1 MDEDTIIATFCQKL
15 KTLRLAN
22 GLTLEEL
29 GEMSGVSISTISKIE
44 NRQQK
49 PSFET
54 VLRVSRALRIN
65 FVHMLETPS
74 NNHHLARRTITRA
87 GTEPKLQGEH
97 YTYAT
102 HAAEITHK
110 AIIPTIMTIRNR
122 DVPPADQWS
131 THHGEEFIYVLSG
144 TIELHTEEYA
154 PATLNEGDSCYLD
167 SAMRHAFVSTGDS
180 DATVLSVFIATPR
193 LVSALDGHRQSVR
206 DGHGKS
212 VRDGQAKSVQEA
224 NGKSRPD
231 GQAE

>member
-54 VLRVSRALRIN
+54 VLRVARALRIN
-65 FVHMLETPS
+65 FVQMLESPSTPR
-74 NNHHLARRTITRA
+74 HMARRTITRA
-87 GTEPKLQGEH
+87 AEAPNLQGDL

-102 HAAEITHK
+102 HASEITNK
-110 AIIPTIMTIRNR
+110 AMIPSLIRVR
-122 DVPPADQWS
+122 TREVPPADQWS

-144 TIELHTEEYA
+144 TLEFHTEEYA
-154 PATLNEGDSCYLD
+154 PAILNQGDSCYLD
-167 SAMRHAFVSTGDS
+167 STMRHAFVSKGED
-180 DATVLSVFIATPR
+180 DAVVLSIFLSTP
-193 LVSALDGHRQSVR
+193 Q
-206 DGHGKS
+206 
-212 VRDGQAKSVQEA
+212 QASIFA
-224 NGKSRPD
+224 RAAG
-231 GQAE
+231 

>member
-110 AIIPTIMTIRNR
+110 AMIPTVMTIRSR

-131 THHGEEFIYVLSG
+131 THYGEEFIYVLSG
-144 TIELHTEEYA
+144 TLEFHTQEYA
-154 PATLNEGDSCYLD
+154 PAILNEGDSCYLD
-167 SAMRHAFVSTGDS
+167 SAMSHAFVSVGDG
-180 DATVLSVFIATPR
+180 DATVLSVFISSSPPAMV
-193 LVSALDGHRQSVR
+193 LN
-206 DGHGKS
+206 
-212 VRDGQAKSVQEA
+212 GQTA
-224 NGKSRPD
+224 
-231 GQAE
+231 